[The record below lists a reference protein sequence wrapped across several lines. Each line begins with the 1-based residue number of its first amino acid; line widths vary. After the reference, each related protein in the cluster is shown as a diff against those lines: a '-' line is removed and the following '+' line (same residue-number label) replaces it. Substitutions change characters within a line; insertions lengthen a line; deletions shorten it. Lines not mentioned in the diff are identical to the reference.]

1 MRQPQQLLRR
11 LPQQAVQTVVTIV
24 CTLVTIVATRGWH
37 SYEYDYHFD
46 RFLIKLFRLMTNHI
60 NEGRQMLKVLG
71 FVGMLVMVAIAM
83 NMAAGLAAFIDI
95 NSIVIVFGGA
105 ALFALAVGGSA
116 QSASSALD
124 NLGTGAVY
132 FGWLGFLIG
141 VVAIAQNLDAISDE
155 GGLNVI
161 RLGEAASIG
170 MLTVL
175 YGYLTSWVVVPVI
188 KSLTQDG

>member
-1 MRQPQQLLRR
+1 
-11 LPQQAVQTVVTIV
+11 
-24 CTLVTIVATRGWH
+24 
-37 SYEYDYHFD
+37 
-46 RFLIKLFRLMTNHI
+46 MTKHI
-60 NEGRQMLKVLG
+60 NKGKQMLKILG
-71 FVGMLVMVAIAM
+71 FVGMVGLLSYGMAD
-83 NMAAGLAAFIDI
+83 AAGLGAFIDI
-95 NSIVIVFGGA
+95 NSVVIVFGGA
-105 ALFALAVGGSA
+105 ALFALAVGGST
-116 QSASSALD
+116 QSASAALD

-141 VVAIAQNLDAISDE
+141 VVAIAQNLDTISDE

>member
-1 MRQPQQLLRR
+1 
-11 LPQQAVQTVVTIV
+11 
-24 CTLVTIVATRGWH
+24 
-37 SYEYDYHFD
+37 
-46 RFLIKLFRLMTNHI
+46 MTKHI
-60 NEGRQMLKVLG
+60 NKGKQMLKILG
-71 FVGMLVMVAIAM
+71 FVGMVGLLSYGMAD
-83 NMAAGLAAFIDI
+83 AAGLGAFIDI

-105 ALFALAVGGSA
+105 ALFALAVGGST
-116 QSASSALD
+116 QSASAALD

-141 VVAIAQNLDAISDE
+141 VVAIAQNLDTISDE

-188 KSLTQDG
+188 KSLRQDG

>member
-1 MRQPQQLLRR
+1 
-11 LPQQAVQTVVTIV
+11 
-24 CTLVTIVATRGWH
+24 
-37 SYEYDYHFD
+37 
-46 RFLIKLFRLMTNHI
+46 MTKHI
-60 NEGRQMLKVLG
+60 NKGKQMLKILG
-71 FVGMLVMVAIAM
+71 FVGMVGLLSYGMAD
-83 NMAAGLAAFIDI
+83 AAGLGAFIDI

-105 ALFALAVGGSA
+105 ALFALAVGGST
-116 QSASSALD
+116 QSASAALD

-141 VVAIAQNLDAISDE
+141 VVAIAQNLDTISDE
-155 GGLNVI
+155 GGLNAI